1 MEIIMKIGI
10 VGLGL
15 MGGSFAKA
23 YKTVPENQVYAFDRD
38 SSMLDLA
45 TIAGDIDGLLDEK
58 NIPECDFILLCLY
71 PNDTIE
77 YARKYAPIFNKSALI
92 MDCCG
97 TKKQVCTALFGLS
110 KKYGFT
116 YIGGHPMAGR
126 HFSGYKY
133 SKASMFYN
141 APMVLVPPVF
151 DDIELI
157 ARAQKVLEPMQ
168 FGRFTVTT
176 MENHDRMIAF
186 TSQLAHIVSNAYIKS
201 PTAEERKGF
210 SGGSY
215 KDLTRVAWLNE
226 EMWSQL
232 FLENKEPLLFEL
244 NTLIDNL
251 TAYRDAM
258 VNDDKDM
265 LRQLLLDGKLKKER
279 DDK

>member
-1 MEIIMKIGI
+1 MNIGI

-23 YKTVPENQVYAFDRD
+23 YKTVPENKVFAYDCD
-38 SSMLDLA
+38 SSMLGIA
-45 TIAGDIDGLLDEK
+45 SIAGDIDGILDEK
-58 NIPECDFILLCLY
+58 NIPTCDLIILCLY
-71 PNDTIE
+71 PADTID
-77 YARKYAPIFNKSALI
+77 YAKKYAHLFNKSTLI

-97 TKKQVCTALFGLS
+97 TKKQVCTALFELS
-110 KKYGFT
+110 KEYGFT
-116 YIGGHPMAGR
+116 YIGGHPMAGT

-133 SKASMFYN
+133 SKATMFHN

-157 ARAQKVLEPMQ
+157 ARAQKALEPMG
-168 FGRFTVTT
+168 FGRFTITT

-226 EMWSQL
+226 NMWSQL
-232 FLENKEPLLFEL
+232 FVENKEPLLFEL

-251 TAYRDAM
+251 TEYRDALEA
-258 VNDDKDM
+258 DDKDE
-265 LRQLLLDGKLKKER
+265 LRQLLLDGKLKKEQDNKR
-279 DDK
+279 